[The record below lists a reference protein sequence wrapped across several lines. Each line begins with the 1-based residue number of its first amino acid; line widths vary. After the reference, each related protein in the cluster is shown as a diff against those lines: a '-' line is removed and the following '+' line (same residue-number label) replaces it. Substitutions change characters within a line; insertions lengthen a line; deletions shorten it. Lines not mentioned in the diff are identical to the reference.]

1 MNKQDMLPGSRTLFV
16 GVVACAG
23 ALLGC
28 GGAEAYSADNSALS
42 AAATTSV
49 ICTQVSPG
57 RPTNRQTVTAN
68 LDASGNPVDVNVLR
82 GPSAQLEHSTATAT
96 AVPGYQGGYFEQT
109 YHLLAWNLGSEGA
122 NDYFFLLPDTGV
134 TPGTFA
140 AQLHLYFN
148 HGDSGWWQKLL
159 SCTAQ

>member
-49 ICTQVSPG
+49 TCTQVSPG

-68 LDASGNPVDVNVLR
+68 LDA
-82 GPSAQLEHSTATAT
+82 AATPLT
-96 AVPGYQGGYFEQT
+96 
-109 YHLLAWNLGSEGA
+109 
-122 NDYFFLLPDTGV
+122 
-134 TPGTFA
+134 
-140 AQLHLYFN
+140 
-148 HGDSGWWQKLL
+148 
-159 SCTAQ
+159 